1 MLRILIIAVVLVASP
16 GFAGE
21 STVVVIEI
29 DNMSCPVC
37 ARSVTERLRQV
48 PGVAKADVSLRKK
61 RATVAMRADAN
72 VDVDRLKKA
81 ITDAGFKPGAAV
93 VQGAH

>member
-1 MLRILIIAVVLVASP
+1 MLRAILLTIFITAPPAIASEP
-16 GFAGE
+16 
-21 STVVVIEI
+21 TIVVIEI
-29 DNMSCPVC
+29 ENMSCPVC
-37 ARSVTERLRQV
+37 ARTVTERLQQV

-61 RATVAMRADAN
+61 RATVSMKTDTR

-93 VQGAH
+93 VQGAR